1 VSSPTIETTTAG
13 APTPSGDGRIHLR
26 PGAGILG
33 LLVGW
38 VLTSAIITLF
48 RIWAGGVDWDGSSS
62 DWRTLLGLNGGKLM
76 IVYGYGALLGLLYAI
91 AGRAGVVK
99 PSLLRALYMVPVGY
113 AVGVTATMLV
123 RTAFGLIPYS
133 DGPCIVFG
141 TVTAFLFYIGGMG
154 GWSAW
159 FWYAKGGATPDH
171 EDHSNHGARRGWR
184 DYFIFNTD
192 HKVIGIQYL
201 VAVFSFMLIGGA
213 LAEAIRAELANPE
226 LQFFADG
233 SAYNQV
239 MSLHGVIMLLL
250 FIIPVFSGI
259 ANYVVPIMLGAPDM
273 AYPRLNA
280 LSFWTFLFGGFVF
293 LAAIPV
299 GAFEAG
305 WTNYAPLSSSNGGVE
320 VGLGQLFWLLGLQI
334 VGASSIMTA
343 INFIVTIVAMRAPGM
358 TMWRMPLFVWGN
370 LTQALLIVFGTPF
383 IAGSQFMVLFDL
395 IMGTTFFNAMLGGD
409 PISYQHIFWFYSH
422 PAVYIMILPGF
433 GLITDVITTHARKPA
448 FGYRALAISTIGIG
462 FLGFTVWAHHMFTSG
477 MAEWLR
483 LPMMI
488 LTMLIAV
495 PTGIKV
501 LGWTAT
507 LWKAK
512 IHMTVPM
519 MWALGFLFTFTC
531 GGLTGI
537 MLASVPFD
545 IHVQDT
551 YFVVAHFH
559 YVLFGGSV
567 LTVFAGIYHWFPKMT
582 GRMFN
587 ESLGKLHFW
596 LMFIGLNVTFFPM
609 HWLGTLGMPRRIAD
623 YQELAISHPSV
634 HGWNVVVTI
643 GALMQGVGFIVFLY
657 NMATSWSRGPMAGD
671 NPWRSRTL
679 EWLVSSPPPLFN
691 FHATPVVVGGPYEYG
706 LDEARHALLQGDPGY
721 DEAMAAALKR
731 RPALPAAAH

>member
-1 VSSPTIETTTAG
+1 MTAPVHTETTTG
-13 APTPSGDGRIHLR
+13 MPMR

-33 LLVGW
+33 IVGGW
-38 VLTSAIITLF
+38 VFAAVVLTLF
-48 RIWAGGVDWDGSSS
+48 RIWSGGIDWNGSSS
-62 DWRTLLGLNGGKLM
+62 DWKAMLGLTGGDFL
-76 IVYGYGALLGLLYAI
+76 IVSFLGAILGLLLAI
-91 AGRAGVVK
+91 NGRDAFRRWG
-99 PSLLRALYMVPVGY
+99 LLRALPMIGIGY
-113 AVGVTATMLV
+113 AVGAAVTMLV
-123 RTAFGLIPYS
+123 RSAFGLVPYS
-133 DGPCIVFG
+133 DGPVIVFG
-141 TVTAFLFYIGGMG
+141 IVFAYAFYIAGMG
-154 GWSAW
+154 GWQAW
-159 FWYAKGGATPDH
+159 FQYAKGDPTPEH

-192 HKVIGIQYL
+192 HKVIGLQYL
-201 VAVFSFMLIGGA
+201 VAVFFFMLIGGA
-213 LAEAIRAELANPE
+213 LAEGVRAELANPE

-233 SAYNQV
+233 SQYNQA
-239 MSLHGVIMLLL
+239 MSLHGVIMLFL
-250 FIIPVFSGI
+250 FIIPVFAGI

-280 LSFWTFLFGGFVF
+280 LSFWTFIFGGAVF
-293 LAAIPV
+293 LASIPI
-299 GAFEAG
+299 GSFEAG
-305 WTNYAPLSSSNGGVE
+305 WTNYASLSSSGGPAE
-320 VGLGQLFWLLGLQI
+320 VGLGQLMWLMGIQL

-370 LTQALLIVFGTPF
+370 LTQALLITFGTPF
-383 IAGSQFMVLFDL
+383 VAGSQFMVMFDL
-395 IMGTTFFNAMLGGD
+395 VMGTNFFNAMLGGD

-507 LWKAK
+507 LWNAK

-519 MWALGFLFTFTC
+519 LWALGFLFTFTC
-531 GGLTGI
+531 GGLTGV

-567 LTVFAGIYHWFPKMT
+567 MTVFAGIYHWFPKMT
-582 GRMFN
+582 GRMFDPG
-587 ESLGKLHFW
+587 LGKLHFW
-596 LMFIGLNVTFFPM
+596 LMFIGSNVTFFPM

-623 YQELAISHPSV
+623 YQELAANYPSV
-634 HGWNVVVTI
+634 HGWNAVITV
-643 GALMQGVGFIVFLY
+643 GAIMQGIGFVVFLY
-657 NMATSWSRGPMAGD
+657 NMSTSWRRGPLAGD
-671 NPWRSRTL
+671 NPWRSHTL
-679 EWLVSSPPPLFN
+679 EWQVTSPPPLFN
-691 FHATPVVVGGPYEYG
+691 FHGTPVVVGAPYDYG
-706 LDEARHALLQGDPGY
+706 LPGAKHALLAGEPGY
-721 DEAMAAALKR
+721 EEALAEALKR
-731 RPALPAAAH
+731 RPAAPAPAAH

>member
-1 VSSPTIETTTAG
+1 MTAPTTTTETTG
-13 APTPSGDGRIHLR
+13 MPMR

-33 LLVGW
+33 IVGGW
-38 VLTSAIITLF
+38 VFAAVVLTLF
-48 RIWAGGVDWDGSSS
+48 RIWSGGIDWNGSSA
-62 DWRTLLGLNGGKLM
+62 DWKAMLGLTGGDFLL
-76 IVYGYGALLGLLYAI
+76 VSFVGALIGLLLAVN
-91 AGRAGVVK
+91 GRDAFRRWG
-99 PSLLRALYMVPVGY
+99 LLRALAMIGVGY
-113 AVGVTATMLV
+113 AVGAAVTMLV
-123 RTAFGLIPYS
+123 RTAFGLVPYS
-133 DGPCIVFG
+133 DGPVIVFG
-141 TVTAFLFYIGGMG
+141 IVFGYAFYIAGLG
-154 GWSAW
+154 GWQAW
-159 FWYAKGGATPDH
+159 FQYAKGDPTPEH

-192 HKVIGIQYL
+192 HKVIGLQYL
-201 VAVFSFMLIGGA
+201 VAVFFFMLVGGA
-213 LAEAIRAELANPE
+213 LAEGVRAELANPE

-233 SAYNQV
+233 SQYNQA
-239 MSLHGVIMLLL
+239 MSLHGVIMLFL
-250 FIIPVFSGI
+250 FIIPVFAGI

-280 LSFWTFLFGGFVF
+280 LSFWTFVFGGAVF
-293 LAAIPV
+293 LASIPI
-299 GAFEAG
+299 GTFEAG
-305 WTNYAPLSSSNGGVE
+305 WTNYATLSSSGGPAE
-320 VGLGQLFWLLGLQI
+320 VGVGQLMWLMGIQL

-370 LTQALLIVFGTPF
+370 LTQALLITFGTPF
-383 IAGSQFMVLFDL
+383 VAGSQFMVLFDL
-395 IMGTTFFNAMLGGD
+395 VMGTNFFNSMLGGD

-531 GGLTGI
+531 GGLTGV

-567 LTVFAGIYHWFPKMT
+567 MTVFAGIYHWFPKMT
-582 GRMFN
+582 GRMFDPG
-587 ESLGKLHFW
+587 LGKLHFW
-596 LMFIGLNVTFFPM
+596 LMFIGSNITFFPM

-623 YQELAISHPSV
+623 YQELASNYPSV
-634 HGWNVVVTI
+634 HGWNAVITI
-643 GALMQGVGFIVFLY
+643 GAIMQGVGFIVFLY
-657 NMATSWSRGPMAGD
+657 NMSTSWRRGPLAGD
-671 NPWRSRTL
+671 NPWRSHTL
-679 EWLVSSPPPLFN
+679 EWQVTSPPPLFN
-691 FHATPVVVGGPYEYG
+691 FHGTPVVVGAPYDYG
-706 LDEARHALLQGDPGY
+706 LPGAKHALLQGEPGY
-721 DEAMAAALKR
+721 EEALAEALKR
-731 RPALPAAAH
+731 RPATPAPAAH